1 MTISADDLAKL
12 VEHAMATMNKLSEE
26 DKAANKAK
34 FTEMMGDEGKKAE
47 IMKEASDN
55 FDTNDKDGDGK
66 LNKEEFMAMS
76 QAAWDQ
82 AASKGWKMPAD
93 APTDEWEFTFEAYS
107 RAAGTTDGLTK
118 EQLFGCA
125 GQK

>member
-12 VEHAMATMNKLSEE
+12 VEHAMATMGKLSEE

-34 FTEMMGDEGKKAE
+34 LAEMMGDEGKRAE
-47 IMKEASDN
+47 IMKEASDA
-55 FDTNDKDGDGK
+55 FDAHDKDGDGK
-66 LNKEEFMAMS
+66 LNKEEFMANA

-82 AASKGWKMPAD
+82 AASKGWKVPSD
-93 APTDEWEFTFEAYS
+93 TPTDEWEFTYDAYC
-107 RAAGTTDGLTK
+107 RATGATDGLTK
-118 EQLFGCA
+118 EQIFTCA